1 MCAGPPRQ
9 AIEDDMTDG
18 LLPNLNQDGPHVIG
32 DDDKKTQPPPVVD
45 HPYVPPPPGE
55 PNPPPPLGQQSAAA
69 PGGGPAAPG
78 EEGPAAP
85 GGSTPDGSAPAGVT
99 AAPPGQA
106 GAAPEDA
113 KDATKEGSAPG
124 APGTAAQQ
132 PHTPYDFED
141 GVDFQVQGHC
151 TMSPTTACTKDEECS
166 VTGGGCV
173 FWHCTSDPDLRCA
186 STADCASSGGIC
198 TGPGHCSGDPS
209 LACATDRECTESG
222 GSCVLGGYCSGV
234 PSRSCMSDSD
244 CGDSGGTCRTKNKV
258 WWEEDENFPKDPK
271 FGPYATWSRLQ
282 FHKKLLVLLLKILHL
297 QNDLESQVPINGQFL
312 GQITW
317 LKQFLASSSL
327 ELGDAAQGAS
337 DQGNAQV
344 ADVTIKLD
352 TDTKKLASDMMGLDS
367 ELHGIDATQD
377 QRLADMETDGPF
389 RQKMEGM
396 TGDAYQRSSKL
407 VSDQSALDA
416 FWKSPAGSP
425 SGMRPELTGMVD
437 RSITETRGNIAD
449 GISRYTGFAT
459 TRYQTGYRHLDQLYR
474 NFKFLTESNLR
485 GAQRHMGRINATIA
499 EREESVGDALDRIEE
514 DGHLETGTVANE
526 TATVEELVQDILSHA
541 EDLVTNTSASLE
553 EAKLWKEAREAAAAA
568 KEAAAAAAAASG
580 TEPCDGPTKCHPEN
594 KFCVGYEEDTGFV
607 YCYGLDSGCKWNE
620 NDCATDADCSKY
632 TTSSPKYTDS
642 TTCPG
647 SEGWRAAACTCP
659 AGQTLVAAALPPL
672 SPSPLSLSLAYPASN
687 ETDSQDAG
695 TTEGE
700 NGPDASPEP
709 LSDSQ
714 KIEHL
719 RNAVDEI
726 TGFLKKLFPDGKLPA
741 APKNSGSTSDESGS
755 DGGDG
760 GSGTECCATQCTGL
774 PAPLTNTQV
783 DTDATDRG
791 TGATHFLDR
800 QDVDCGGSP
809 MSGFHLRTVE
819 EMSKLTYRIKCSAG
833 ADLDVHEVLC
843 PHLVQARVRA

>member
-55 PNPPPPLGQQSAAA
+55 PNPPPPLGQPAAA

-407 VSDQSALDA
+407 VSDESALDA
-416 FWKSPAGSP
+416 GWKSPAGSP